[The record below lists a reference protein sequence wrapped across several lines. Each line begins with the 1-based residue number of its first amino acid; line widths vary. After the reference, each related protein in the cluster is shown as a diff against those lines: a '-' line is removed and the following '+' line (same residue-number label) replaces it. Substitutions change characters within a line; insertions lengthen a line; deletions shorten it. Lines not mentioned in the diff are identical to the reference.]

1 MSPRR
6 RDTRQR
12 LGGMRILH
20 NVVRRPGRSRLL
32 LVLLGAMTAH
42 SSAFTIAITQ
52 APPPTV
58 YLQIGVGTFTSGFYS
73 QGGTPGNNTTV
84 NSVSVNVP
92 ASAVGNQTAQAMTTD
107 SAVSASSYDGRT
119 FCTAPTQLYVGG
131 FYRRPG
137 NGGGNFG
144 TLTAS
149 ILTPLTNAAG
159 NIIPFS
165 QISWTSSGIGDSGA
179 EPFPSGTFPATGTQS
194 IGTIARNQW
203 AESCW
208 TFSYA
213 NTLVPA
219 AGTYTGVVL
228 YTLTAP

>member
-1 MSPRR
+1 
-6 RDTRQR
+6 
-12 LGGMRILH
+12 
-20 NVVRRPGRSRLL
+20 
-32 LVLLGAMTAH
+32 LGAAIEP
-42 SSAFTIAITQ
+42 SSAFTIALTP

-58 YLQIGVGTFTSGFYS
+58 YLQIGVGTFTGGFFS
-73 QGGTPGNNTTV
+73 TGGTPANNATV
-84 NSVSVNVP
+84 NTVSVSVP
-92 ASAVGNQTAQAMTTD
+92 AAAVGNQTAQAMTTD

-119 FCTAPTQLYVGG
+119 FCTAPTDLYVGG

-137 NGGGNFG
+137 NGGGSFA

-149 ILTPLTNAAG
+149 VPASLTSAAG
-159 NIIPFS
+159 DTIPFS

-179 EPFPSGTFPATGTQS
+179 EPFPSGTFTAAGTQS
-194 IGTIARNQW
+194 IGIIARNEW
-203 AESCW
+203 DESCW

-219 AGTYTGVVL
+219 AGTYSGVVL